1 MKDRDLK
8 AVQERIEAV
17 AERVSEIG
25 EAQDRNDDA
34 VHQLASALSDLV
46 ERMRRQDRV
55 LSLNS
60 FVAYALFTVLLG
72 AAFFLLYR
80 GRADDLV
87 RDRDQAIAGQ
97 RAAEERS
104 AHATRTLAAREE
116 ADRKTAEL
124 YAMLRDHR
132 YKEAIAA
139 HAAMADA
146 KLSETERG
154 LFDEAIERARGQL
167 AQDALERAREALRRG
182 EHERAL
188 KEAQTGLE
196 SGARSEHVA
205 ELHYIVGSALAQ
217 AGRDADAVLEIEKAL
232 AGGVEKAVPDARYT
246 LATSLDKLS
255 RRDDAR
261 AAYRTFSAGAPRHP
275 KAGWARQRAWQLA
288 APPGEREPTPA
299 PAPKAAPAT
308 PAPPA
313 P

>member
-17 AERVSEIG
+17 AERVSSIG

-34 VHQLASALSDLV
+34 VHQLAGALSDLV
-46 ERMRRQDRV
+46 TRMRRQDRV

-60 FVAYALFTVLLG
+60 FVAYAIFTVLLG

-87 RDRDQAIAGQ
+87 RERDQAIAGQ
-97 RAAEERS
+97 HSAEERS
-104 AHATRTLAAREE
+104 VHATRTLAAREDAE
-116 ADRKTAEL
+116 QKSAEL

-139 HAAMADA
+139 HTALADA
-146 KLSETERG
+146 RLSESERG

-167 AQDALERAREALRRG
+167 AQDALERAREALARG

-188 KEAQTGLE
+188 KEAQSGLD
-196 SGARSEHVA
+196 SGARSEQVA
-205 ELHYIVGSALAQ
+205 ELHYIVGASLAK

-232 AGGVEKAVPDARYT
+232 AGGAEKTVPDARYT
-246 LATSLDKLS
+246 LATVLDKLG

-261 AAYRTFSAGAPRHP
+261 AAYRTFTAGSPRHP
-275 KAGWARQRAWQLA
+275 RAGWARQRAWQLA

-299 PAPKAAPAT
+299 PKPAAAT
-308 PAPPA
+308 PAPAA